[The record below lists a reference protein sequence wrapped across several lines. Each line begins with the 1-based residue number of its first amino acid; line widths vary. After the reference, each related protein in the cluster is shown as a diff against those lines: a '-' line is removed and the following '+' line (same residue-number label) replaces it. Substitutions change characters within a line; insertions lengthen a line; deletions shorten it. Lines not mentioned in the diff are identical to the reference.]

1 MKNYLVFW
9 SLFISVIASKSE
21 PDIKGLSREPENG
34 LVQLGQTMNC
44 LLNGQKPEDL
54 QWFTISKEGEKNSIE
69 ESDVK
74 ATKEDV
80 TYRCEVDDENYA
92 EFKVDKD
99 QLQPGLEFRVE
110 PFGKSLYV
118 VEQEDL
124 KIECVIVK
132 QNASELDIA
141 KEVEIKWYEYEE
153 QGDDT
158 TYLPTLGNC
167 SEENNLQS
175 SLHWKEVV
183 IDTAKGEPP
192 INILDGTLET
202 GPNAITMDNKILK
215 IEDANRTEHRKA
227 FKCVAYLIQNR
238 SNCSEA
244 AFFVRVRDKYAAL
257 WPFLGIVAEVIVICL
272 VIFICERRRAANAK
286 EDDDDEDE
294 GENGKRVK

>member
-1 MKNYLVFW
+1 MVLDIESHSNICKETQPRNMKNYLVFW

-34 LVQLGQTMNC
+34 LVQLGQTMKC

-167 SEENNLQS
+167 SGIL
-175 SLHWKEVV
+175 VV
-183 IDTAKGEPP
+183 
-192 INILDGTLET
+192 
-202 GPNAITMDNKILK
+202 LK
-215 IEDANRTEHRKA
+215 VLKFNTWRH
-227 FKCVAYLIQNR
+227 
-238 SNCSEA
+238 
-244 AFFVRVRDKYAAL
+244 
-257 WPFLGIVAEVIVICL
+257 VI
-272 VIFICERRRAANAK
+272 
-286 EDDDDEDE
+286 E
-294 GENGKRVK
+294 GEGVDS